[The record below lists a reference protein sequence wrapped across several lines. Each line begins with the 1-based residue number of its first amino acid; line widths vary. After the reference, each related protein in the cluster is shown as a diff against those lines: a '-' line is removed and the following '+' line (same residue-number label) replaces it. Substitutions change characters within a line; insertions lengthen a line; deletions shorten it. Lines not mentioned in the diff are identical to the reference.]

1 MNKKIYKV
9 KALNIPLAATLIS
22 GFMCQGQLQ
31 AMSSEG
37 IAHLHPTKVMAM
49 SISASANNH
58 TSIPSRN
65 NLHKTGILDPVDV
78 QVSGKVTD
86 ESGTGL
92 PGVNVLVKGTAT
104 GTTTS
109 SDGSFTLTAPD
120 GNATLVFSYIGYV
133 TQEVPINNRTTLN
146 ISLVPDVQSLSEV
159 VVVGYQTQKRSD
171 IVGAVGVVDTE
182 EIKKVQAGSVGELLQ
197 GRAAGVTVT
206 SSGAPGQ
213 ASAVKIR
220 GTNSISGQDSP
231 LYVIDG
237 MFINGAFPDFN
248 PNDVESIQVLKDAAA
263 TALYGSRGMNGVVII
278 TTKRG
283 KQGTPSISY
292 NTYVGAQSVPKRLP
306 LMNAAQFR
314 EAITLAYAN
323 NGEPAP
329 PLSENVDT
337 DWQDAMFKTGLITD
351 HNLTVSG
358 GGENASYLVSGNFFF
373 QDGTI
378 KGPSFRRYQV
388 RVNTDMKKGRV
399 RIGENLMLSR
409 NLTTNVNGLPFLD
422 VLQMFP
428 TIPVYDPTTRSGFGY
443 GRGNLNNTFATNPVG
458 LQEHYSNKTTS
469 AKVFGSAF
477 AEVTIFDFLTYKLNM
492 GLDYSQA
499 STKYFERI
507 GALRQNNPDGG
518 PAFVDD
524 RVGEFFN
531 ILVENTLNFN
541 KTFGQHA
548 ISALVGYTQQK
559 DNYKEVF
566 AHTEGI
572 NGEYWVQNNGTT
584 SPRTG
589 GFMNQRTLASWLG
602 SINYTFAD
610 KYLFQVNARRDGSS
624 IFGQGNQYGV
634 FPSASVGWRVSKE
647 GFMEAVP
654 FISDLKLRASYGEVG
669 SQAIGILDNFA
680 NGPYRIS
687 PTIDYNQNYVFNN
700 GIALGAINRQLVNP
714 NIRWER
720 KTTTNVGM
728 DVGLWENRILF
739 SADYFISRTKDL
751 LLEVPIPL
759 TAGSTGANP
768 IDNLASIQNKGV
780 EFALTYQNQ
789 AGEFKY
795 SASANVTSI
804 RNKVLGLIPANN
816 NQPIYGNLQLIRLAV
831 DEPISFYAL
840 KTDGV
845 YQNQAEVDASGIP
858 GVTPG
863 DLRFV
868 DTNGDKVINLDDRQ
882 RVGSPFP
889 TLEYGLNLTGS
900 YMGFD
905 LTAFFAGVGG
915 NKIFNEGR
923 WWNGRSDDNFNY
935 RSDEPFWT
943 GEGTSNTVP
952 KPKHG
957 GSGLNA
963 VVQSDRWIE
972 KGDYLRMK
980 TIQLGYS
987 LPTSFVQNL
996 KVLSNLRVYLSGQN
1010 VFTITKYKGYDPE
1023 VTGAFGRTSNLDR
1036 GQDIGNFPAP
1046 RILSAG
1052 IQAGF

>member
-1 MNKKIYKV
+1 MNKKFYNQHM
-9 KALNIPLAATLIS
+9 LCIPLAMLLAS
-22 GFMCQGQLQ
+22 GPECWAGSREYVHTPYALSITGPSNTAAFRDKTPLPVAAPTTSTQKVTKLVEQ
-31 AMSSEG
+31 A
-37 IAHLHPTKVMAM
+37 
-49 SISASANNH
+49 
-58 TSIPSRN
+58 
-65 NLHKTGILDPVDV
+65 
-78 QVSGKVTD
+78 VSGKVTD
-86 ESGTGL
+86 ESGSGL
-92 PGVNVLVKGTAT
+92 PGVNVLVKGTAS

-109 SDGSFTLTAPD
+109 ADGSYSLTAPD

-133 TQEVPINNRTTLN
+133 TQEVAINNRATID

-220 GTNSISGQDSP
+220 GTNSINGQDSP

-237 MFINGAFPDFN
+237 MFINGASPDFN

-283 KQGTPSISY
+283 KQGTPSVTY

-323 NGEPAP
+323 NNEPAP
-329 PLSENVDT
+329 PLSEGVDT

-388 RVNTDMKKGRV
+388 RVNTDMKKGRIK
-399 RIGENLMLSR
+399 IGENLMLSR
-409 NLTTNVNGLPFLD
+409 NLTTNINGLPFLG

-428 TIPVYDPTTRSGFGY
+428 TIPVYDPTTRSGYGY

-492 GLDYSQA
+492 GLDYSQF

-531 ILVENTLNFN
+531 VLVENTLNFN
-541 KTFGQHA
+541 KTFGSHSL
-548 ISALVGYTQQK
+548 SALVGYTQQK

-566 AHTEGI
+566 AHVEGI

-584 SPRTG
+584 SPRTN
-589 GFMNQRTLASWLG
+589 GFMNQRSLASWLG

-624 IFGQGNQYGV
+624 IFGVGNQYGV

-647 GFMEAVP
+647 GFMQAIP

-669 SQAIGILDNFA
+669 SQAIGDIGSSTN
-680 NGPYRIS
+680 NPYRIS
-687 PTIDYNQNYVFNN
+687 PTIDYNQNYVFDN
-700 GIALGAINRQLVNP
+700 GIALGGINRQLVNP

-720 KTTTNVGM
+720 KATTNVGL
-728 DVGLWENRILF
+728 DIAFLENRILL
-739 SADYFISRTKDL
+739 SADYFVSKTKDL

-759 TAGSTGANP
+759 TSGNTGTSP
-768 IDNLASIQNKGV
+768 IDNLASIQNKGL

-789 AGEFKY
+789 IGEFKY
-795 SASANVTSI
+795 SASANITSVK
-804 RNKVLGLIPANN
+804 NKVLGLIPANN

-840 KTDGV
+840 KTDGI
-845 YQNQAEVDASGIP
+845 YQNQAEVDASGIQ

-905 LTAFFAGVGG
+905 LTAFFSGVGG
-915 NKIFNEGR
+915 NVIFNEGR
-923 WWNGRSDDNFNY
+923 YWNGRSDDNFNY

-963 VVQSDRWIE
+963 LVQSDRWIE

-980 TIQLGYS
+980 TVQLGYS
-987 LPTSFVQNL
+987 LPASLIQNL
-996 KVLSNLRVYLSGQN
+996 KVLSSLRVYLSGQN

-1036 GQDIGNFPAP
+1036 GQDIGNFPSP

>member
-1 MNKKIYKV
+1 MNQKNYKM
-9 KALNIPLAATLIS
+9 KALIPLLAAALIS
-22 GFMCQGQLQ
+22 GLGCQAQVQ
-31 AMSSEG
+31 AMKRDHSHSHQSARVVAVTHPADFSNGTHMPKAENGNTIEG
-37 IAHLHPTKVMAM
+37 ISK
-49 SISASANNH
+49 
-58 TSIPSRN
+58 
-65 NLHKTGILDPVDV
+65 PVDI
-78 QVSGKVTD
+78 QISGKVTD
-86 ESGTGL
+86 ESGVGL
-92 PGVNVLVKGTAT
+92 PGVNVLIKGTAT

-109 SDGSFTLTAPD
+109 SEGTYSLTAPD
-120 GNATLVFSYIGYV
+120 GNATLVFSYIGYA
-133 TQEVPINNRTTLN
+133 TQEIAINNRTTIN
-146 ISLVPDVQSLSEV
+146 VSLVPDVQSLSEV

-171 IVGAVGVVDTE
+171 IVGAVGVVDTD

-220 GTNSISGQDSP
+220 GTNSINGQDSP

-283 KQGTPSISY
+283 KQGAPAISY

-314 EAITLAYAN
+314 EAITTAYAN

-329 PLSENVDT
+329 PLSQGVDT

-378 KGPSFRRYQV
+378 KGPSFRRYQI

-399 RIGENLMLSR
+399 RVGENLMLSR

-428 TIPVYDPTTRSGFGY
+428 TIPVYDPNNRSGYGY

-492 GLDYSQA
+492 GLDYSQF

-541 KTFGQHA
+541 KTFGKHS

-566 AHTEGI
+566 AHIEGI

-584 SPRTG
+584 SPRTN

-602 SINYTFAD
+602 SINYSFAD
-610 KYLFQVNARRDGSS
+610 KYLVQLNARRDGSS
-624 IFGQGNQYGV
+624 IFTDDNQYGV
-634 FPSASVGWRVSKE
+634 FPSASLGWRVSKE
-647 GFMEAVP
+647 SFMQALP

-669 SQAIGILDNFA
+669 SQAIGDIGSWTN
-680 NGPYRIS
+680 NPYRIS
-687 PTIDYNQNYVFNN
+687 PTIDYNQNYIFNN

-714 NIRWER
+714 YIRW
-720 KTTTNVGM
+720 
-728 DVGLWENRILF
+728 
-739 SADYFISRTKDL
+739 
-751 LLEVPIPL
+751 
-759 TAGSTGANP
+759 
-768 IDNLASIQNKGV
+768 
-780 EFALTYQNQ
+780 
-789 AGEFKY
+789 
-795 SASANVTSI
+795 
-804 RNKVLGLIPANN
+804 
-816 NQPIYGNLQLIRLAV
+816 
-831 DEPISFYAL
+831 
-840 KTDGV
+840 
-845 YQNQAEVDASGIP
+845 
-858 GVTPG
+858 
-863 DLRFV
+863 
-868 DTNGDKVINLDDRQ
+868 
-882 RVGSPFP
+882 
-889 TLEYGLNLTGS
+889 
-900 YMGFD
+900 
-905 LTAFFAGVGG
+905 
-915 NKIFNEGR
+915 
-923 WWNGRSDDNFNY
+923 
-935 RSDEPFWT
+935 
-943 GEGTSNTVP
+943 
-952 KPKHG
+952 
-957 GSGLNA
+957 
-963 VVQSDRWIE
+963 
-972 KGDYLRMK
+972 
-980 TIQLGYS
+980 
-987 LPTSFVQNL
+987 
-996 KVLSNLRVYLSGQN
+996 
-1010 VFTITKYKGYDPE
+1010 
-1023 VTGAFGRTSNLDR
+1023 
-1036 GQDIGNFPAP
+1036 
-1046 RILSAG
+1046 
-1052 IQAGF
+1052 

>member
-1 MNKKIYKV
+1 MNKKFYKL
-9 KALNIPLAATLIS
+9 KALNLPLAAMLMGGLVFQPHI
-22 GFMCQGQLQ
+22 Q
-31 AMSSEG
+31 AMSREHVEG
-37 IAHLHPTKVMAM
+37 ELSAGAIA
-49 SISASANNH
+49 SNSSANSKKATLTVKKISLTKGVNK
-58 TSIPSRN
+58 S
-65 NLHKTGILDPVDV
+65 VDV
-78 QVSGKVTD
+78 QVSGRVTD
-86 ESGTGL
+86 ETGSGL

-109 SDGSFTLTAPD
+109 SDGSYSLSAPD

-133 TQEVPINNRTTLN
+133 TQEVAIGNRTILN
-146 ISLVPDVQSLSEV
+146 VSLVPDVQSLSEV

-220 GTNSISGQDSP
+220 GTNSITGQDSP

-237 MFINGAFPDFN
+237 MFIDGVSADFN

-263 TALYGSRGMNGVVII
+263 TALYGSRGMNGVIII

-283 KQGTPSISY
+283 KQGTPALTY
-292 NTYVGAQSVPKRLP
+292 NTYVGRQTVPKRIP

-329 PLSENVDT
+329 NLSQGVDT

-351 HNLTVSG
+351 HNLTLSG
-358 GGENASYLVSGNFFF
+358 GSENANYLVAGNFFF

-378 KGPSFRRYQV
+378 KGPSFRRYQI
-388 RVNTDMKKGRV
+388 RVNTEMKKGRV
-399 RIGENLMLSR
+399 RVGESLMLSR
-409 NLTTNVNGLPFLD
+409 NNTVNPIGLPFLD
-422 VLQMFP
+422 VLQMLP
-428 TIPVYDPTTRSGFGY
+428 TIPVYDPTTTSGY
-443 GRGNLNNTFATNPVG
+443 GYGSANLNNTFATNPVG
-458 LQEHYSNKTTS
+458 LQEHRSNRTTTS
-469 AKVFGSAF
+469 KVFGSAF
-477 AEVTIFDFLTYKLNM
+477 AEVRIFDFLTYKLNL
-492 GLDYSQA
+492 GLDYSQFHN
-499 STKYFERI
+499 KYFERI
-507 GALRQNNPDGG
+507 GRLRQNNPDAG
-518 PAFVDD
+518 PALVDD

-531 ILVENTLNFN
+531 VLVENTLNYN
-541 KTFGQHA
+541 QTFGQHA
-548 ISALVGYTQQK
+548 ISALVGYTQQR
-559 DNYKEVF
+559 DNYNEIF
-566 AHTEGI
+566 AHTEGT
-572 NGEYWVQNNGTT
+572 NGEYWVQRNGTS
-584 SPRTG
+584 SPRTD
-589 GFMNQRTLASWLG
+589 GFITQRALASWLG

-610 KYLFQVNARRDGSS
+610 KYLFQLNARRDGSS
-624 IFGQGNQYGV
+624 IFRESNQYGV

-647 GFMEAVP
+647 SFMQNVP
-654 FISDLKLRASYGEVG
+654 VISDLKLRASYGEVG
-669 SQAIGILDNFA
+669 SQAVA
-680 NGPYRIS
+680 PYRIS
-687 PTIDYNQNYVFNN
+687 PTIDYNQNYVLGNN
-700 GIALGAINRQLVNP
+700 QNVALGAINRQLVNP

-720 KTTTNVGM
+720 KVTTNVGLDM
-728 DVGLWENRILF
+728 GLLENRILL

-759 TAGSTGANP
+759 AAGSTGANP
-768 IDNLASIQNKGV
+768 IDNLASIQNKGF
-780 EFALTYQNQ
+780 ELALTYQNQ
-789 AGEFKY
+789 EGAFKY
-795 SASANVTSI
+795 SASANLTSI

-840 KTDGV
+840 KTNGIF
-845 YQNQAEVDASGIP
+845 QNQAEVDASGIQ

-863 DLRFV
+863 DIRFV

-882 RVGSPFP
+882 RLGSPFP
-889 TLEYGLNLTGS
+889 TFEYGLNLTGS
-900 YMGFD
+900 YIGFD

-915 NKIFNEGR
+915 NMIFNEGR

-943 GEGTSNTVP
+943 GEGTSTTVP
-952 KPKHG
+952 RPRHADPTR
-957 GSGLNA
+957 NPI
-963 VVQSDRWIE
+963 VQSDRWLE
-972 KGDYLRMK
+972 KGDYLRLK
-980 TIQLGYS
+980 TLQLGYT
-987 LPTSFVQNL
+987 LPEALLNST
-996 KVLSNLRVYLSGQN
+996 KVISNLRVYLSGQN

-1023 VTGAFGRTSNLDR
+1023 VTGAFGRTSSLDR
-1036 GQDIGNFPAP
+1036 GQDIGNFPSP
-1046 RILSAG
+1046 RIFSAG